1 MNEIAE
7 QIGLLLEQK
16 ASVHPD
22 IIRKKICEFE
32 EFLNQQE
39 DAIHGSVYGNY
50 GGEVEH
56 EFGDGLYIRK
66 ITMLKGMLLTSK
78 IHKYRHPY
86 FVQSGECSVIN
97 PEKVIRIKAPYW
109 GMTEPLTKRILYIHE
124 ETIWITVHATKRKD
138 LEKIEEQIILPNFDN
153 VLSYDMEEILC
164 LSGQ

>member
-1 MNEIAE
+1 MKEIAE

-16 ASVHPD
+16 ANVHPD
-22 IIRKKICEFE
+22 VIRKKICEFE

-39 DAIHGSVYGNY
+39 DAIHGSVYGNP
-50 GGEVEH
+50 EAPIVH
-56 EFGDGLYIRK
+56 EFGEGLYIRQ
-66 ITMLKGMLLTSK
+66 ITMPKGMLLTSK

-124 ETIWITVHATKRKD
+124 ETVWITVHAVKTKD
-138 LEKIEEQIILPNFDN
+138 LEKIEDKIILPSFDN
-153 VLSYDMEEILC
+153 VLSFGMEELLW
-164 LSGQ
+164 LS